1 MGCRCNSLSSKEICK
16 PEFSDKF
23 SWMDIQEKA
32 KCLVCDR
39 PAVIRG
45 LCKSHY
51 EIFRRTK
58 KSSKD
63 PEEFEARAIAKKL
76 ISPEDRRMAKNPF
89 EDLLNE
95 MAAEEQESFEVT
107 NRKKKA

>member
-1 MGCRCNSLSSKEICK
+1 
-16 PEFSDKF
+16 
-23 SWMDIQEKA
+23 MDSQQKS

-58 KSSKD
+58 KASKD
-63 PEEFEARAIAKKL
+63 PVEFEARAIQKNL
-76 ISPEDRRMAKNPF
+76 ISPDDKRLASNPY
-89 EDLLNE
+89 EQLLNE
-95 MAAEEQESFEVT
+95 MAADYE
-107 NRKKKA
+107 KKGKK